1 MKKLLLLL
9 AIIISSVSYS
19 QEILTNKSVIEL
31 VELGFE
37 ESVIIAKI
45 ESSQTNFD
53 TTIEKLRELKSKGA
67 TPNILKAMMSPSK
80 NSPEAKEPTK
90 KQQAPKPT
98 DTGVLLGKWRE

>member
-53 TTIEKLRELKSKGA
+53 TTIEKLRELKSKGS
-67 TPNILKAMMSPSK
+67 N
-80 NSPEAKEPTK
+80 
-90 KQQAPKPT
+90 
-98 DTGVLLGKWRE
+98 